1 MFWQLWNYLSGYV
14 IIRITG
20 FSAERF
26 INLALISGV
35 RMWDIKY
42 AGNERIMKVALKSLE
57 IFRECAEKSGCKAEI
72 IKKCGMPFILKDLF
86 KRRGF
91 SAGIVFFL
99 IIVFAMTRFIWVV
112 ETEGNERVSTEKL
125 LEFCKENGVAAGRL
139 KDKTDLKALG
149 QKIILNF
156 DDVAWAAVNKKGTK
170 IVVSVAETIKK
181 PEKET
186 STKYCTDIVAE
197 KDGIIESILTEGG
210 TAFAQAGDV
219 VEKGD
224 MLIKGEVILKD
235 GETETARKYESAKGK
250 VMAKTVYSFNTQ
262 IPLSKKEKKPTGES
276 KYYYRFFCGKKAFE
290 FFKPDEENDF
300 ESVPE
305 KKFTF
310 GMGDFKLPFGA
321 EKMRAEYFEENI
333 HSLTEKEV
341 LKELQ
346 KAIDEKK
353 EEILKD
359 DAYVFDEKTV
369 TSSDEKFLN
378 AETELLVI
386 ENIGKQIQTN
396 NIQGEFVTNG
406 ITGNDNNGSNR

>member
-1 MFWQLWNYLSGYV
+1 
-14 IIRITG
+14 
-20 FSAERF
+20 
-26 INLALISGV
+26 
-35 RMWDIKY
+35 
-42 AGNERIMKVALKSLE
+42 
-57 IFRECAEKSGCKAEI
+57 
-72 IKKCGMPFILKDLF
+72 MP
-86 KRRGF
+86 
-91 SAGIVFFL
+91 
-99 IIVFAMTRFIWVV
+99 
-112 ETEGNERVSTEKL
+112 
-125 LEFCKENGVAAGRL
+125 
-139 KDKTDLKALG
+139 G
-149 QKIILNF
+149 Q
-156 DDVAWAAVNKKGTK
+156 AW
-170 IVVSVAETIKK
+170 
-181 PEKET
+181 
-186 STKYCTDIVAE
+186 
-197 KDGIIESILTEGG
+197 
-210 TAFAQAGDV
+210 
-219 VEKGD
+219 
-224 MLIKGEVILKD
+224 
-235 GETETARKYESAKGK
+235 KYESAKGK

-321 EKMRAEYFEENI
+321 EKIRAEYFEENI